1 MIMNTRYFLCR
12 FLLALCAVASS
23 APAQTATVLSGK
35 TTNQFTRIEANSL
48 DFDRDKGVALYKGNV
63 RVQDPEM
70 DLFCEEMLVR
80 FGSPTNRVSAT
91 NAPPTTGSATNG
103 PARPLMGIGGRID
116 SIIALRSVVIVNKKD
131 KSRATGQK
139 AVYNAATD
147 VIELTGNPVLETEQ
161 GTLLGE
167 IIEMD
172 RRNNRLSAKK
182 ARMDIVQ
189 PPTKTNAP
197 PTKGNSPATN
207 DVKVPV
213 PPAKNGTNAPPVPPK
228 TLPKKKRDVQ
238 A

>member
-1 MIMNTRYFLCR
+1 MKTR
-12 FLLALCAVASS
+12 FLLLRFLAGVCAAASL
-23 APAQTATVLSGK
+23 APAQTATTLPGK
-35 TTNQFTRIEANSL
+35 TTNQFTRIEADSL
-48 DFDRDKGVALYKGNV
+48 EFDRDKGVALYKGNV

-91 NAPPTTGSATNG
+91 NSPPPKSSVTNAPAK
-103 PARPLMGIGGRID
+103 PLMGIGGRID

-131 KSRATGQK
+131 KSRATGEK
-139 AVYNAATD
+139 AVYNGQTD

-182 ARMDIVQ
+182 ARMDIIQ
-189 PPTKTNAP
+189 DPTKTNAP
-197 PTKGNSPATN
+197 PPKSKSAATN
-207 DVKVPV
+207 SVNSPV

-228 TLPKKKRDVQ
+228 TLPKKKRDTQ

>member
-1 MIMNTRYFLCR
+1 MNTRYFLPI
-12 FLLALCAVASS
+12 FLVSLCAAVS
-23 APAQTATVLSGK
+23 AVPAQTATTLAGK
-35 TTNQFTRIEANSL
+35 AANQFTRIEASSL
-48 DFDRDKGVALYKGNV
+48 EFDRDKGVAVYKGNV

-70 DLFCEEMLVR
+70 DLLCEEMVVR
-80 FGSPTNRVSAT
+80 FSSPTNRLAAT
-91 NAPPTTGSATNG
+91 NAPVTTGSVTNG

-116 SIIALRSVVIVNKKD
+116 SIIALGSVVIVNKKD

-147 VIELTGNPVLETEQ
+147 IIELTGNPVLETEQ

-167 IIEMD
+167 TIEMD

-197 PTKGNSPATN
+197 PGKAKSSTTN

-213 PPAKNGTNAPPVPPK
+213 PPVKGNTNTPSSQPK

>member
-1 MIMNTRYFLCR
+1 MNTRFLLLR
-12 FLLALCAVASS
+12 FLAGVCAVAPL
-23 APAQTATVLSGK
+23 AMAQTATTLAGK
-35 TTNQFTRIEANSL
+35 TTNQFTRIEASSL
-48 DFDRDKGVALYKGNV
+48 EFDRDKGVALYKGNV

-91 NAPPTTGSATNG
+91 NAPPSKGSATNA
-103 PARPLMGIGGRID
+103 PAKPLMGIGGRID

-139 AVYNAATD
+139 AVYNAQTD

-182 ARMDIVQ
+182 ARMDIIQ
-189 PPTKTNAP
+189 DPTKTNTP
-197 PTKGNSPATN
+197 PAKSKSPATN
-207 DVKVPV
+207 EVKVPV
-213 PPAKNGTNAPPVPPK
+213 PPAKGNTNAPPVPPK
-228 TLPKKKRDVQ
+228 TLPKKKRDIQ

>member
-1 MIMNTRYFLCR
+1 MNARYFLLR
-12 FLLALCAVASS
+12 FLLGLCAVASF
-23 APAQTATVLSGK
+23 APAQIATTLPAK
-35 TTNQFTRIEANSL
+35 TTNQFTRIEASSL
-48 DFDRDKGVALYKGNV
+48 EFDRDKGVALYKGNV

-70 DLFCEEMLVR
+70 DLICEEMIVR
-80 FGSPTNRVSAT
+80 FGSPTNRVAAT
-91 NAPPTTGSATNG
+91 NAPAANGSATNG

-139 AVYNAATD
+139 AVYNGATD
-147 VIELTGNPVLETEQ
+147 IIELTGNPVLETEQ

-182 ARMDIVQ
+182 ARMDIIL

-197 PTKGNSPATN
+197 PAKGNLPATN
-207 DVKVPV
+207 EVKTPV
-213 PPAKNGTNAPPVPPK
+213 PPAKSNTNAPPIQPK
-228 TLPKKKRDVQ
+228 TLPKKKRDTQ